1 MKRRLLIALPGVAA
15 FAASQA
21 WGQTE
26 DAAAPGQ
33 QAGSHVSKKALT
45 KHSGSKSAYQV
56 PKNANKQAKY
66 LSSLTVLLSL
76 SPAQQQQAAAI
87 LSNASSTRASLH
99 ASIKAA
105 RRALGGSVQSND
117 MGGMSQT
124 STAIGA
130 LMAQYVSNGAAANA
144 ALFQIL
150 TPGQQTKMSQL
161 MG

>member
-15 FAASQA
+15 FAASRA
-21 WGQTE
+21 WSQTE
-26 DAAAPGQ
+26 EAAPGE

-66 LSSLTVLLSL
+66 ISSLSVLLTL
-76 SPAQQQQAAAI
+76 TPAQQQQAAAI
-87 LSNASSTRASLH
+87 LSNASSTRASLR
-99 ASIKAA
+99 ASMKAA
-105 RRALGGSVQSND
+105 RKALGGSVQSND
-117 MGGMSQT
+117 TGGMSQA

-150 TPGQQTKMSQL
+150 TPDQQTKMSQF